1 LKIIKSSYSN
11 SQELTADNLTDNL
24 SIIPKSV
31 YFIDNQT
38 TTSWKSSNPGHP
50 DSDKNTLKIPTSN
63 KQPHPVNPKILV
75 ILILTKTSSKS
86 PPQINNHIL

>member
-1 LKIIKSSYSN
+1 MNIIKYSYSN

-38 TTSWKSSNPGHP
+38 TTSCKSSNPGYP
-50 DSDKNTLKIPTSN
+50 DSDKKILKIPTAN
-63 KQPHPVNPKILV
+63 KQQHPENPQILD
-75 ILILTKTSSKS
+75 ILIQT
-86 PPQINNHIL
+86 N